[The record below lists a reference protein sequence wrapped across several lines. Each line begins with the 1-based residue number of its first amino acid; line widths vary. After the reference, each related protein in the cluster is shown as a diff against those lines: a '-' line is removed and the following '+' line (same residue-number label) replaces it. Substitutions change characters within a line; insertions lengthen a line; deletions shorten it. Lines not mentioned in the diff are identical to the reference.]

1 MLEKLKKSLAFT
13 WVILL
18 ISALPS
24 GAYATTTNLTTWNIA
39 WLSTQSYPQYSE
51 SNRSMN
57 DFSSLSGYFHKT
69 HADILAFQ
77 EVDSAD
83 AINKVVGT
91 DYHIMLSDRALTTN
105 SHRQFN
111 DINQYTGFAIRK
123 TFKVHNHPDI
133 DLNPSKNGKLRF
145 ASYIEI
151 ERNNSKPNI
160 HLLSVHLKAGCQGA
174 KRNNRSCK
182 LLEKQGTMLNQWI
195 KDRQS
200 NRDSF
205 VIMGDFNHN
214 LAYRG
219 DWLWEQ
225 LTQGTTNAVLAS
237 ADSKA
242 KCEVRS
248 NRNPKQTHRFRNLID
263 HVIVSSDLAFSEP
276 AQDTFSKN
284 DVINYQLSDHC
295 PVSLSIK

>member
-1 MLEKLKKSLAFT
+1 MLQKLKKLLAFT

-24 GAYATTTNLTTWNIA
+24 GVSASTINLTTWNIA

-51 SNRSMN
+51 SDRGID
-57 DFSSLSGYFHKT
+57 DFSSLSRYFNQT
-69 HADILAFQ
+69 DADILAFQ
-77 EVDSAD
+77 EVDSTN
-83 AINKVVGT
+83 AIKKVVGD
-91 DYHIMLSDRALTTN
+91 DYQIILSDRASEIN

-123 TFKVHNHPDI
+123 SFKVLNHPDI
-133 DLNPSKNGKLRF
+133 DLNASQNGKLRF

-151 ERNNSKPNI
+151 DRNNSKPNL
-160 HLLSVHLKAGCQGA
+160 HVLSVHLKAGCQGA
-174 KRNNRSCK
+174 KSNNRSCK
-182 LLEKQGTMLNQWI
+182 LLDQQGAILNRWI
-195 KDRQS
+195 KDRQ
-200 NRDSF
+200 NHRDSF
-205 VIMGDFNHN
+205 IIMGDFNHN

-219 DWLWEQ
+219 DWFWER
-225 LTQGTTNAVLAS
+225 LTRGTTTAVLAT
-237 ADSKA
+237 ANSKA

-276 AQDTFSKN
+276 AQNTFSKN
-284 DVINYQLSDHC
+284 DVIDYQLSDHC
-295 PVSLSIK
+295 PVSFSIK